1 MIYPCLR
8 FTAKLIP
15 RPAIIT
21 PINNNED
28 VVSPV
33 LGRTLFVSFFPKS
46 PSDLVIDLLILS
58 SFNFVSNLFL
68 SSNDL
73 LGLLP
78 SSVGF
83 VVPDDALPSS
93 VGFIVPNGTL
103 PSSVGFIV
111 PDGALPSSA
120 GFIVPDGLLPS
131 SVGFIVPDRLFPVI
145 VASATAIN
153 LLANASAYDFENVS
167 ELYDKTVLR
176 IYPSS
181 GFSKSNGPIVNR

>member
-1 MIYPCLR
+1 M
-8 FTAKLIP
+8 
-15 RPAIIT
+15 
-21 PINNNED
+21 
-28 VVSPV
+28 
-33 LGRTLFVSFFPKS
+33 
-46 PSDLVIDLLILS
+46 
-58 SFNFVSNLFL
+58 
-68 SSNDL
+68 
-73 LGLLP
+73 
-78 SSVGF
+78 
-83 VVPDDALPSS
+83 
-93 VGFIVPNGTL
+93 L

-120 GFIVPDGLLPS
+120 GFIVPDGTLPSSVGFIVPDGTLPS

-153 LLANASAYDFENVS
+153 LLANASACDFENVS

>member
-8 FTAKLIP
+8 FTAKPIP
-15 RPAIIT
+15 RVAIIT

-46 PSDLVIDLLILS
+46 PSDLFIDLLILS
-58 SFNFVSNLFL
+58 SFNFASNLFL

-83 VVPDDALPSS
+83 VVPNGALPSS

-111 PDGALPSSA
+111 PNGLLPYSAGFIVPNGLLPSSA
-120 GFIVPDGLLPS
+120 GFIFPNGALPS
-131 SVGFIVPDRLFPVI
+131 SVL
-145 VASATAIN
+145 
-153 LLANASAYDFENVS
+153 
-167 ELYDKTVLR
+167 
-176 IYPSS
+176 
-181 GFSKSNGPIVNR
+181 